1 MRRPRRTH
9 AKVLAACCVVS
20 LLATS
25 GRATADPAAEDQ
37 ALATTL
43 FREAKALLEA
53 GEVAKACPKLAE
65 SQQLYPAGGTLLNL
79 AVCHEK
85 EGKTATAWAE
95 FREARLVA
103 ERDRRDDR
111 LTLADEHIAALETK
125 LSKLVVVVSP
135 AADVPGLEV
144 SVDRRPLRRP
154 AWGTAM
160 PIDPGNHVIEARAP
174 GKRAWQVEVTV
185 AAEADVATAQV
196 PAWEDE
202 PAPAVPAEGA
212 SASQVP
218 AGPTPAPPSASS
230 WTRGRTSALVVGGI
244 GVTGLVIGTAF
255 GLHAIAKHEEGKD
268 ACTKNPCSTTIGSL
282 NDSAKTAAD
291 ISTVAFATGVVAI
304 GVAVYL
310 WVSGGDKA
318 AGARTL
324 QMVPS
329 WRSAALSGT
338 F

>member
-1 MRRPRRTH
+1 MRYRRTH
-9 AKVLAACCVVS
+9 ARLLAACCVAAS
-20 LLATS
+20 LAGA
-25 GRATADPAAEDQ
+25 GRAVAEPTAEEQ

-95 FREARLVA
+95 FREARVVA

-111 LTLADEHIAALETK
+111 VALADEHIAALEPK
-125 LSKLVVVVSP
+125 LSKVVVNVSP
-135 AADVPGLEV
+135 AADIEGTQV

-160 PIDPGNHVIEARAP
+160 PIDPGTHVIEARAP
-174 GKRAWQVEVTV
+174 GKKEWRAEIVVQ
-185 AAEADVATAQV
+185 AEADVATALV

-202 PAPAVPAEGA
+202 VAPVAAP
-212 SASQVP
+212 S
-218 AGPTPAPPSASS
+218 PTPAEVPPGPPRALSS
-230 WTRGRTSALVVGGI
+230 TSGRTAALVTGGI
-244 GVTGLVIGTAF
+244 GVTGLVIGSIF
-255 GLHAIAKHEEGKD
+255 GLRAIAKHDEGKD
-268 ACTKNPCSTTIGSL
+268 ACTMPCSTSLVSL

-291 ISTVAFATGVVAI
+291 VSTVAFAAGVVAL
-304 GVAVYL
+304 GVGAYL
-310 WVSGGDKA
+310 WFTAASPDAKA
-318 AGARTL
+318 RSAHIVPGLGAR
-324 QMVPS
+324 
-329 WRSAALSGT
+329 